1 MARAVAKTG
10 TGPTA
15 MVALE
20 QGFPKDNRILTDDL
34 AYSVLPLGTRVFLC
48 LLRPQWARNW
58 LVRRSEKTS
67 PGSYGAI
74 LCRKRYI
81 DEKLLE
87 SLDRVDAVVNLGAG
101 FDTRMYRL
109 GALARMRVWETDLPE
124 NIQSKRIGLRRVFG
138 AVPGHVTLA
147 AIDFDHEELGA
158 ALAAHGFSAAV
169 RTFYIWEA
177 VTQYLTEHAVR
188 ATFDFLAKAAKGS
201 RLVFSYIRKDFLDG
215 RVLYGQE
222 YLYKRYVVKA
232 GAWHFGMDPEA
243 VTSFLASYGWHA
255 VENVQYAELAE
266 RYVKPR
272 GRKLLST
279 PIERIV
285 YAEKP

>member
-1 MARAVAKTG
+1 MARAAAKTG

-20 QGFPKDNRILTDDL
+20 QGFPKENRILTDDV
-34 AYSVLPLGTRVFLC
+34 AYSVLPLGKRVFLC
-48 LLRPQWARNW
+48 LLRPRWARNW
-58 LVRRSEKTS
+58 LVRRSEKAS

-87 SLDRVDAVVNLGAG
+87 YLDRIDALVNLGAG

-109 GALARMRVWETDLPE
+109 RALALKPVWEADLPE
-124 NIQSKRIGLRRVFG
+124 NIQSKRLGLRRVFG
-138 AVPGHVTLA
+138 AVPAHVTLV
-147 AIDFDHEELGA
+147 AIDFEHEDLGA
-158 ALAAHGFSAAV
+158 ALASHGFSAAV
-169 RTFYIWEA
+169 RTLYIWEA
-177 VTQYLTEHAVR
+177 VTQYLTEPTVR

-232 GAWHFGMDPEA
+232 GVWHFGMDPEA
-243 VTSFLASYGWHA
+243 VTSLLSSYGWHA
-255 VENVQYAELAE
+255 VENLQYAELAE
-266 RYVKPR
+266 RYVKPI

-285 YAEKP
+285 YAEKL

>member
-1 MARAVAKTG
+1 
-10 TGPTA
+10 

-20 QGFPKDNRILTDDL
+20 QGFPQDRRILTDNL
-34 AYSVLPLGTRVFLC
+34 AYSVLPLGTRVFLR

-58 LVRRSEKTS
+58 LVRMSEKTS
-67 PGSYGAI
+67 PGIYGGI

-109 GALARMRVWETDLPE
+109 GALARTRVWETDLPE
-124 NIQSKRIGLRRVFG
+124 NIHSKQLGLRRALG
-138 AVPGHVTLA
+138 AVPGHVTLVE
-147 AIDFDHEELGA
+147 IDFDHAELGA
-158 ALAAHGFSAAV
+158 VLAAHGFSAAV

-177 VTQYLTEHAVR
+177 VTQYLTERAVQ
-188 ATFDFLAKAAKGS
+188 ATFDFLSKAAKGS
-201 RLVFSYIRKDFLDG
+201 RLVFSYVRKDFLDG

-222 YLYKRYVVKA
+222 YLYKRFVVKRT
-232 GAWHFGMDPEA
+232 WQFGMDPEA
-243 VTSFLASYGWHA
+243 VASFLGSYGWHP
-255 VENVQYAELAE
+255 VEDLEYAELAD
-266 RYVKPR
+266 RYVKPI

-279 PIERIV
+279 PVERIV
-285 YAEKP
+285 HAEKL